1 MILDIVF
8 IPMLVG
14 YVYLTQYACAND
26 DARRLYEDLF
36 HPRAYNRLIRPRCED
51 STLLTI
57 KLGLRLSHIVEV
69 VRANGPGVLQIL
81 IIFHFIFIQQK

>member
-1 MILDIVF
+1 MILDVVF
-8 IPMLVG
+8 MHMLVG
-14 YVYLTQYACAND
+14 YVYLTQHACAND

-36 HPRAYNRLIRPRCED
+36 HPRAYNKLIRPRCED

-69 VRANGPGVLQIL
+69 VRAKGPGVCTFGLL
-81 IIFHFIFIQQK
+81 FYFVFSQQ